1 MSFLIASGAS
11 SRIHDSHT
19 AKTSKWLLWIKSSIR
34 APFLAALPAFRTPKR
49 TADGPGF
56 EAIVNNKNA
65 THYVSNERVRCGRN
79 GTQPGSRIH
88 RTTGVVLYTLAH
100 GIQRNT
106 GANPT
111 ETLQFVVIQ
120 LNKY

>member
-19 AKTSKWLLWIKSSIR
+19 AKTSRWLSWMKSSIR
-34 APFLAALPAFRTPKR
+34 APFLTALPAFRTPKR

-56 EAIVNNKNA
+56 EAIISNKNA
-65 THYVSNERVRCGRN
+65 TYDVSNERVRRGRN
-79 GTQPGSRIH
+79 GTEPGSRIH
-88 RTTGVVLYTLAH
+88 RTTGDVLYTLAH

-106 GANPT
+106 GVNPA
-111 ETLQFVVIQ
+111 ETLQFVV
-120 LNKY
+120 NPVK